1 MFSLYVKIVESYS
14 LIYLSLVNHINPK
27 ESYYSGW
34 INVLKGAKSWKTI
47 MLWPRAGK
55 NDEVTLEVDLGATEC
70 IGKEIDRNE
79 RGVQGQD
86 VKMYWQANISG

>member
-1 MFSLYVKIVESYS
+1 
-14 LIYLSLVNHINPK
+14 
-27 ESYYSGW
+27 
-34 INVLKGAKSWKTI
+34 

-55 NDEVTLEVDLGATEC
+55 NNEVTLEVDLGAAEC